1 MLKKRD
7 ILAAVVCLALAGC
20 GKDKA
25 PKKPKASI

>member
-25 PKKPKASI
+25 PKEPKASI